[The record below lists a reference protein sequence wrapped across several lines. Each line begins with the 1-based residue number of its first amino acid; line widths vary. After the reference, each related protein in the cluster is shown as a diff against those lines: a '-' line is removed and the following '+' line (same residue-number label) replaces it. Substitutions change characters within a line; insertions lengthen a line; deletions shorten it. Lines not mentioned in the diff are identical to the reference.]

1 MATADEQI
9 ADQLR
14 EKIVKG
20 RWKPG
25 SRFPARVAL
34 IKELGTCLATLQ
46 KAMDQLAEEGFIEV
60 GPRKKGTRVASHPPH
75 LTQYR
80 LVFPH
85 GPGDFG
91 QFWHALEAA
100 ARQRSTEKQEFLCF
114 YGLTGHRDIAEYREI
129 VREVETRRVAGLI
142 FASSADEFRGT
153 PLLDK
158 TGLPRVAIAA
168 KGYLP
173 GIPKVEIDLQSFMQ
187 QAVDTLV
194 ARGRTRIALLSAS
207 VAGGMGDLFH
217 QALAKRGLKSRPA
230 WEQFASQRNPLAA
243 RHVMELLMQSGQ
255 PERPNGLIVSDD
267 NILTSAGEGLVAA
280 GVRVPAR
287 GEPGRPDDL
296 HVMALTNFP
305 LLVPSVIP
313 VTRIG
318 FDIPAML
325 DLLVQR
331 LEQVRHGE
339 KPPEVTCMPAVMES
353 H

>member
-1 MATADEQI
+1 MAKADDQV
-9 ADQLR
+9 ADRLR

-25 SRFPARVAL
+25 SRIPSRVTL
-34 IKELGTCLATLQ
+34 FKELGTCLATLQ
-46 KAMDQLAEEGFIEV
+46 KAMDQLAAEGFVEV

-75 LTQYR
+75 LTKYR
-80 LVFPH
+80 LVFPY
-85 GPGDFG
+85 GPDDWG
-91 QFWHALEAA
+91 QFWHALEAG
-100 ARQRSTEKQEFLCF
+100 ARQRSTPQQEFLCF
-114 YGLTGHRDIAEYREI
+114 YGLAGHRDIKEYQEI

-142 FASSADEFRGT
+142 FASSADEFLGT

-158 TGLPRVAIAA
+158 PGLPRVAITGQ
-168 KGYLP
+168 GYLP

-194 ARGRTRIALLSAS
+194 ARGRTRIAMLSAS
-207 VAGGMGDLFH
+207 IAGGMGDLFRRAMSAH
-217 QALAKRGLKSRPA
+217 GLKSRPA
-230 WEQFASQRNPLAA
+230 WEQFASRRNPLGA

-255 PERPNGLIVSDD
+255 PERPDGLIVSDD
-267 NILTSAGEGLVAA
+267 NILTAAGEGLVAA
-280 GVRVPAR
+280 GVRVP
-287 GEPGRPDDL
+287 EDL
-296 HVMALTNFP
+296 HVVALTNFP
-305 LLVPSVIP
+305 LLVPSPVA

-331 LEQVRHGE
+331 LEQVRRGE
-339 KPPEVTCMPAVMES
+339 KPPEFTFMPAKVEY